1 MSEIF
6 LGGIEDVEE
15 EVEQEEEEVV
25 VVVVV
30 VVVVTVGGGRRG
42 GGGGTDGAAD
52 FTKGLVPAGNLETRT
67 SLETG
72 EPAAALQ
79 GD

>member
-15 EVEQEEEEVV
+15 EVEQEEV